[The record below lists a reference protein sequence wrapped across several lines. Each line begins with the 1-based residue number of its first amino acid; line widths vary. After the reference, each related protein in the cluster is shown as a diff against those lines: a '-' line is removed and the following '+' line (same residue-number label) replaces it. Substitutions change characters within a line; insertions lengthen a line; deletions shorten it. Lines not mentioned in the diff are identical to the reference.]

1 MRNTYTKSLLALSV
15 ISALG
20 AVAAPSYAQEVSVE
34 DTEIIEV
41 RGYRSSLIKGR
52 DLKRSSAVSQDSIV
66 AEDIAAFPDL
76 NLAES
81 LQRISGITITREGGE
96 GRQISLR
103 GLGPSFT
110 RVEVNGMEALG
121 TSASTLDAKSAFNQR
136 SFDFNIFASELFSQ
150 LDVKKSYSA
159 DTEEGGIGGTVGL
172 RTAKPFDYEGF
183 TAVVSGQAGTN
194 SNTESFDPRTAFLV
208 SNTWDKFGALFSLA
222 YSKRENE
229 EYGINTTRWR
239 KRGDANAAAGI
250 TGPALAAQVENG
262 EIWYPRGIRNSSWFN
277 DQERLGVT
285 ASFQYRPSDDFELT
299 FDALIGRLEADKT
312 EHHLVN
318 TYSLPRNHDI
328 NALTVETVQG
338 DAPTTDPG
346 GDVQLLT
353 GTFVAND
360 QSIVTENRRDLE
372 KSNFDNFVLAGD
384 WFISDD
390 LNMSFLIGTASSSFD
405 RPISDKAYLRNR
417 ADVTPIEFTIDC
429 SSFECNRQFANFD
442 TTNPSNY
449 EFRELRFEERFID
462 NNFDNI
468 QLDFEYVLSD
478 DSTLT
483 FGVNSKKFTNEVTSL
498 RADKSS
504 QISALSSTY
513 LADRTLGDGGAPVSV
528 FDQQGG
534 MSWLLADL
542 AAAQSYHGLA
552 NVDLL
557 ALRDGG
563 FADIINSRSRPDSKT
578 EEETLAFYLQYNF
591 GFEVGDMF
599 LRGNAGARRY
609 DTDGTGTAGDVVEKV
624 SYSGT
629 LPAINL
635 ALEINDDMIIRA
647 SASKNISRQ
656 PLNALVPSNSIRGDQ
671 NMDIRGGSPNL
682 KHMESTDFEASFE
695 WYFEDNVGYFAVAYY
710 QKTIDDFITEFSRPV
725 IFAETGLDPA
735 LLEGVLDADGNQ
747 TTVNDIFD
755 LEGTINIDQAEFSGV
770 EVSFE
775 RDFNFL
781 PGAWS
786 NSGVRASYTISDGD
800 TIYPNVQS
808 SGNESRKNFVGL
820 SENSYNI
827 TLYYETDVWG
837 ARISQAY
844 RDDYIT
850 RVEVGLGDED
860 ERGFHGTTFVDF
872 AGFYNVSEDLQITF
886 KANNLTDEK
895 EELYSDSS
903 NRMYAVLQN
912 GRNYYLGAI
921 YKF

>member
-20 AVAAPSYAQEVSVE
+20 AVTAPSYAQEMSAE
-34 DTEIIEV
+34 DVEIIEV
-41 RGYRSSLIKGR
+41 QGFRSSLIKGR

-103 GLGPSFT
+103 GLGPNFT

-121 TSASTLDAKSAFNQR
+121 TSATTLDAKLAFNQR

-150 LDVKKSYSA
+150 LDVQKSYSA
-159 DTEEGGIGGTVGL
+159 DTEEGGIGGTVAL
-172 RTAKPFDYEGF
+172 RTAKPFDYDGF

-194 SNTESFDPRTAFLV
+194 SNTETFDPRTAFLI

-229 EYGINTTRWR
+229 EYGINTSRWR
-239 KRGDANAAAGI
+239 KRGDAGAAAGI
-250 TGPALAAQVENG
+250 TDPALASQVENG

-277 DQERLGVT
+277 EQERLGIT
-285 ASFQYRPSDDFELT
+285 ASFQYRPSDDFELR

-312 EHHLVN
+312 EHHLVS
-318 TYSLPRNHDI
+318 TYSLPRNHVI
-328 NALTVETVQG
+328 NALTVEAVQG
-338 DAPTTDPG
+338 DVATTDAG

-353 GTFVAND
+353 GSFSAND
-360 QSIVTENRRDLE
+360 QSIRTENRRDLE
-372 KSNFDNFVLAGD
+372 NSDFENFVLGGD
-384 WFISDD
+384 WYITNNLS
-390 LNMSFLIGTASSSFD
+390 MSFLIGTASSTLD
-405 RPISDKAYLRNR
+405 KPISDKAYLNNR
-417 ADVTPIEFTIDC
+417 ADSTPVDFTIDC
-429 SSFECNRQFANFD
+429 SNFECNRQFTNFD
-442 TTNPSNY
+442 STNPTNY

-468 QLDFEYVLSD
+468 QLDFEYVLD
-478 DSTLT
+478 DYSTLT
-483 FGVNSKKFTNEVTSL
+483 FGVNSKKFTNEAISL
-498 RADKSS
+498 RVDKSS
-504 QISALSSTY
+504 QLSEFSETY
-513 LADRTLGDGGAPVSV
+513 LADRAIGDSGISVSV
-528 FDQQGG
+528 FDQQGDT
-534 MSWLLADL
+534 SWLIADL
-542 AAAQSYHGLA
+542 ASAQSYYGLS
-552 NVDLL
+552 NLNL
-557 ALRDGG
+557 RALRDGS
-563 FADIINSRSRPDSKT
+563 FADEINSRSAPDTKT

-591 GFEVGDMF
+591 GFDVGDMF

-609 DTDGTGTAGDVVEKV
+609 DTDGTGIVGDVVEKV

-635 ALEINDDMIIRA
+635 ALEINEDMIVRA

-656 PLNALVPSNSIRGDQ
+656 PLGALAPTNSIRGDQ

-682 KHMESTDFEASFE
+682 RHMESTDFEASFE
-695 WYFEDNVGYFAVAYY
+695 WYFEDNLGYFAVAYY
-710 QKTIDDFITEFSRPV
+710 QKTIDDFITEFARPV
-725 IFAETGLDPA
+725 TFAETGLDPA

-770 EVSFE
+770 EFSLE

-820 SENSYNI
+820 SESSYNI

-872 AGFYNVSEDLQITF
+872 AGFYNVSEDLQITL

-903 NRMYAVLQN
+903 DRMYGVFAN